1 MKNLPQKTEQHVTEE
16 RSSSTLGGS
25 WDEILA
31 QIAPVEDKT
40 LEDPYQQAADRIQAD
55 KAEDTLRSR
64 RFETQG
70 E

>member
-1 MKNLPQKTEQHVTEE
+1 MKNLPQKAEHQVTEE
-16 RSSSTLGGS
+16 QTASTLEGS

-40 LEDPYQQAADRIQAD
+40 KEDPYQQAADRIQAD
-55 KAEDTLRSR
+55 KAEDTLRGR
-64 RFETQG
+64 RFQAQG